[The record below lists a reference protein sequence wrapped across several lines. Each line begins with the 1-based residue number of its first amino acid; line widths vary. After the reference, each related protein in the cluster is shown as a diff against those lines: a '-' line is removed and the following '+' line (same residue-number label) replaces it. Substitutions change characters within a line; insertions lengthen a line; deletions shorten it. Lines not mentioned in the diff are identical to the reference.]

1 MRLFLF
7 PLLLFG
13 LPLLEI
19 AGFVLVGNWLGLW
32 PTLGLVVLSGISGV
46 VLLRSQGLSL
56 LREINEEGRQGRVPG
71 QAIVSGAMIVVAAI
85 LLIIPGFVS
94 DLVGIFLFLP
104 AVRRLLWNLIGR
116 HVVVR
121 TRFTDTGYTGGRS
134 DGGTRTIDLDE
145 DDFERKPNASSPW
158 SDRRLDER

>member
-7 PLLLFG
+7 PLLVFG

-19 AGFVLVGNWLGLW
+19 AGFVIVGNWLGLW
-32 PTLGLVVLSGISGV
+32 PTLGLVVLSGFAGV
-46 VLLRSQGLSL
+46 MLLRLQGLSL

-71 QAIVSGAMIVVAAI
+71 KAIVNGAMIVVAAI

-94 DLVGIFLFLP
+94 DIVGILLFLP
-104 AVRRLLWNLIGR
+104 PVRQLLWDLIGR
-116 HVVVR
+116 NVVVR
-121 TRFTDTGYTGGRS
+121 TRYSGGGYPGAQNGGDS
-134 DGGTRTIDLDE
+134 RTIDLDE

-158 SDRRLDER
+158 SDRRLDEP